1 MAIGDNNDTFAR
13 LKAALPQRWF
23 GSTSDSMPVVDSM
36 LAAVST
42 ALSFIYSLYAYA
54 ALQTRIKSATDGW
67 LDAIS
72 ADFFGS
78 GLPRK
83 PNQSDTSFRANIIAN
98 LFRERATRNAVTK
111 VLTDLTGHPPKIIEP
126 SRPQDCGAY
135 NAPNSGYGVAGAYG
149 NVALTYQAFVIAYRP
164 SGTGIPNIA
173 GYGNYPAGYSIP
185 SQSEY
190 TSAAMTTNAVTDADI
205 YAAIESVR
213 PAATIVWVQIQDWPQ
228 GPYGELDVDFILN
241 TSILA

>member
-1 MAIGDNNDTFAR
+1 MATGDANDTFAR

-23 GSTSDSMPVVDSM
+23 GSTSDSMPVVDSV
-36 LAAVST
+36 LSAAAT

-54 ALQTRIKSATDGW
+54 KLQTRILTCSDGF
-67 LDAIS
+67 LDLVA
-72 ADFFGS
+72 ADFFGTTIQ
-78 GLPRK
+78 RK
-83 PNQSDTSFRANIIAN
+83 ANQSDASFRATIIAN

-111 VLTDLTGHPPKIIEP
+111 VLTDLTGYPPKIIEP
-126 SRPQDCGAY
+126 SRPQDCGGY
-135 NAPNSGYGVAGAYG
+135 SAPNSGYGLAGAYG
-149 NVALTYQAFVIAYRP
+149 NVALTYQAFVIAYRS

-173 GYGNYPAGYSIP
+173 GYGNYPAGYSTP

-228 GPYGELDVDFILN
+228 GPYGELDVNFILN